1 MKWILPPNRKESIID
16 FLLKQRGLEGLNLSS
31 LDMIKPAFDMYNVEK
46 ASDEVFK
53 AVKLG
58 KKIFIHGDFDA
69 DGITATA
76 ILWSFLYKELN
87 ANVTPYIP
95 NRFDEGYGLSDKSI
109 QAMINMGAELIITV
123 DCGIKDIELVYK
135 YSDKVDFIIT
145 DHHTIRKQTDES
157 LDKAIYLVKNNFLLP
172 AKAKAVVHPK
182 INHPQEELCGAGVA
196 WKLCYTIN
204 QKYINSEY
212 IFKLLGLVAIGTV
225 CDIMPLVGENRLFV
239 KEGIKQLRTGTNIGI
254 NELCKV
260 SGIEFTEISSYQIGY
275 IIGPRLNAAGR
286 LGSAIDSVRLL
297 STESQANAK
306 NLAQKLNDLNIRRQN
321 LTLEYFLEAEKLV
334 EKDKEIIFIKGEK
347 WPEGIL
353 GLIAGRL
360 TEKYNRPAI
369 VFSTKENFA
378 KGSARSIE
386 EFNMTEAL
394 TKHKNLIEKFGGH
407 NLAAGLTVNVN
418 HLVELENSLYHYS
431 TPLLKEVDKTK
442 KLYIDAVGDL
452 SELNI
457 KLAETITTMGP
468 FGYKNEEPVL
478 ASFGTNLLYFKTMG
492 ANNNHIRA
500 IFNSGNSQIEAVS
513 FGNADELL
521 NLFKVPNQKYSIAG
535 RLIKDKFNGNV
546 KAKLILKDVVIF
558 D

>member
-1 MKWILPPNRKESIID
+1 MKWILPPDRKESIID
-16 FLLKQRGLEGLNLSS
+16 FLLKQRALDGLDLSS
-31 LDMIKPAFDMYNVEK
+31 MDKIKPAFDIYGIEK
-46 ASDEVFK
+46 AVDEVFT

-76 ILWSFLYKELN
+76 ILWNFLYKELR

-95 NRFDEGYGLSDKSI
+95 DRFDEGYGLSDKSI
-109 QAMINMGAELIITV
+109 QSMINQGAELIITV
-123 DCGIKDIELVYK
+123 DCGIKDIELVSK

-145 DHHTIRKQTDES
+145 DHHTIRKQIDEN
-157 LDKAIYLVKNNFLLP
+157 LDKKIFLVKNEFLLP

-182 INHPQEELCGAGVA
+182 INNPVEELCGAAVA
-196 WKLCYTIN
+196 WKLCYGIN

-239 KEGIKQLRTGTNIGI
+239 KEGIVQLRTGTNIGI

-260 SGIEFTEISSYQIGY
+260 SGIEASEINSYHIGY

-297 STESQANAK
+297 STESQTNAK

-334 EKDKEIIFIKGEK
+334 EKDKEIIFIQGEK

-369 VFSTKENFA
+369 VFSRQENFA
-378 KGSARSIE
+378 KGSARSIG
-386 EFNMTEAL
+386 EFNITEAL
-394 TKHKNLIEKFGGH
+394 GKHKNLIGKFGGH
-407 NLAAGLTVNVN
+407 NLAAGLTVDVN
-418 HLVELENSLYHYS
+418 RLLELKNSLDHYS
-431 TPLLKEVDKTK
+431 TPLLKNVDKTK
-442 KLYIDAVGDL
+442 KLFIDAVGDL
-452 SELNI
+452 SEFDLD
-457 KLAETITTMGP
+457 LAGSISSMEP

-478 ASFGTNLLYFKTMG
+478 ASLGINLLYFKTIG
-492 ANNNHIRA
+492 ANNNHIKVV
-500 IFNSGNSQIEAVS
+500 FENDGSQIEAVS
-513 FGNADELL
+513 FGNANELL
-521 NLFKVPNQKYSIAG
+521 NLFKIPNQKYSIAG
-535 RLIKDKFNGNV
+535 RLIMDRFNGKV
-546 KAKLILKDVVIF
+546 KAKLILKDVLILE
-558 D
+558 